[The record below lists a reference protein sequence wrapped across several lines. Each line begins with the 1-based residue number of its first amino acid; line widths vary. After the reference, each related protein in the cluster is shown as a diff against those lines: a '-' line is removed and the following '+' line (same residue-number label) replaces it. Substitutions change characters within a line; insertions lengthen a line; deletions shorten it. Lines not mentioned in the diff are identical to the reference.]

1 MIKNSNNAMNDSQD
15 LAYANMVILSK
26 FVSLF
31 VKTDC
36 LDINLLPKTILIMIR
51 VAADCLL
58 VYVAY

>member
-15 LAYANMVILSK
+15 LDYANRVILSK

-31 VKTDC
+31 VKT
-36 LDINLLPKTILIMIR
+36 IMIR